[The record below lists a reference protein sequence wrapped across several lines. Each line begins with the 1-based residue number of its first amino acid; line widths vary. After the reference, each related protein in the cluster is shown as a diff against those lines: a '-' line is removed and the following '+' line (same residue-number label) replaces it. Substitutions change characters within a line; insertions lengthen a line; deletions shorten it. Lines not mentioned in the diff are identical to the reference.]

1 MKIIAYFITT
11 FVLTMILLVPATRS
25 VFAAENVLNQ
35 ACSGSGS
42 AANSALCKDK
52 DKPSTTI
59 LGPQGILV
67 KAVQIVITIV
77 GIASVVMVVIG
88 GFKYVLSNGDAG
100 QIASAKSTILY
111 ALIGMVIAGLSSAII
126 SFVISKV

>member
-1 MKIIAYFITT
+1 MKIIAFFITT
-11 FVLTMILLVPATRS
+11 FALLTLLLVSLSGS

-35 ACSGSGS
+35 ACSGS

-52 DKPSTTI
+52 DKSSTTI

-67 KAVQIVITIV
+67 KAVQIVTTIV
-77 GIASVVMVVIG
+77 GIASVVMVVVG

-100 QIASAKSTILY
+100 QIASAKNTILY
-111 ALIGMVIAGLSSAII
+111 ALIGMVVAGLSSAII